1 MGRAW
6 KFGTVRG
13 GRDGGEGVNE
23 NTFVYRASCRRRRT
37 SGGPFLSTLA
47 PIPIP
52 SHPLFSLSTTATNHD
67 HNITISPFLASVR
80 GASLLPA
87 PPGACAGPPCCA
99 RKHTQLRARRDNIP
113 RPVSAADPLKNAPP
127 PPPSVSVRSRPLQA
141 GSVSSSRGIERQSDY
156 DEGTRGQSGE
166 RRREQGNRERNF
178 FYALFVTQ
186 DSTCRQCSQMPR
198 EVRRLCRKHLEILQP
213 SAATLQTCQ
222 LGRFYCCRLADHRR
236 RPCRQEGLAGEQ
248 RLGCGQCREL
258 RTAPLQD

>member
-99 RKHTQLRARRDNIP
+99 RKHTQLRARTSLAPCP
-113 RPVSAADPLKNAPP
+113 RLTP
-127 PPPSVSVRSRPLQA
+127 
-141 GSVSSSRGIERQSDY
+141 
-156 DEGTRGQSGE
+156 
-166 RRREQGNRERNF
+166 
-178 FYALFVTQ
+178 
-186 DSTCRQCSQMPR
+186 
-198 EVRRLCRKHLEILQP
+198 
-213 SAATLQTCQ
+213 
-222 LGRFYCCRLADHRR
+222 
-236 RPCRQEGLAGEQ
+236 
-248 RLGCGQCREL
+248 
-258 RTAPLQD
+258 